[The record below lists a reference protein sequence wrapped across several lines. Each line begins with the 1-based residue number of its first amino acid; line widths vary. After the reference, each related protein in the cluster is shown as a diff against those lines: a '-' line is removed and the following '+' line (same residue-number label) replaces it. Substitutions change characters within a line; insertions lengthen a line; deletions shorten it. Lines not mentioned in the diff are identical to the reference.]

1 MTERSRE
8 EILAILKAAGD
19 RWVSGAD
26 LAERLG
32 VSRTAIW
39 KQMEALRIAGYSLEA
54 LPRQGYRLLS
64 VPDAVTPREISPGLV
79 TARFGRSLQYRE
91 SVGST
96 NDLAKEFARAGAP
109 EGLLV
114 IADEQTAGKGR
125 LGRSWST
132 PKGTALAMS
141 LVLRPSLPPYQ
152 APRITLVA
160 AVAVAEAV
168 RDVTG
173 LHVGIKWPN
182 DLQIVGRKFC
192 GILTEM
198 EGEWERVAFVVCGMG
213 LNVNL
218 PVERIDPAY
227 RERATSLM
235 AVTGAHVGRALLVQA
250 ILARFEHAYDLLL
263 SDRFE
268 QVLGQWRTL
277 SVTLG
282 RSVRVL
288 SSDGSPSLDGVAE
301 EIDADGAL
309 LVRLP
314 DGVLHRVLAGEVSI
328 RPLEHSLTSEGGES
342 DGA

>member
-1 MTERSRE
+1 MSEQSRG

-19 RWVSGAD
+19 QWVSGAD

-39 KQMEALRIAGYSLEA
+39 KQMEALRIAGYRLEA
-54 LPRQGYRLLS
+54 APRQGYRLRGT
-64 VPDAVTPREISPGLV
+64 PDAVTPREISPGLT
-79 TARFGRSLQYRE
+79 TARFGRRVEYRE

-96 NDLAKEFARAGAP
+96 NDLAKEFARGGAP

-141 LVLRPSLPPYQ
+141 LLLRPSLPPYQ

-173 LHVGIKWPN
+173 LTVGIKWPN
-182 DLQIVGRKFC
+182 DLQIAGRKFC

-198 EGEWERVAFVVCGMG
+198 EGEWERVAFVICGMG

-218 PVERIDPAY
+218 PVERLDPAY
-227 RERATSLM
+227 GGSATSLM
-235 AVTGAHVGRALLVQA
+235 AATGKPVGRALLAQA

-263 SDRFE
+263 AGRFE
-268 QVLGQWRTL
+268 QVLDQWRRL

-282 RSVRVL
+282 QDVRVL
-288 SSDGSPSLDGVAE
+288 GSDGSPALEGVAE

-314 DGVLHRVLAGEVSI
+314 SGALHRVLAGEVSI
-328 RPLEHSLTSEGGES
+328 RPV
-342 DGA
+342 